1 MELHGQNLI
10 GNDVTADGQD
20 TFHAI
25 NPATGDPLQPAVTD
39 ATNAEINQA
48 LEKAEDAFRIYR
60 QKSPDEIA
68 AFLERIGDE
77 IVALG
82 DALIERACSET
93 GLPTARITGERGRTV
108 GPV

>member
-60 QKSPDEIA
+60 QKARMRSPRSSSA
-68 AFLERIGDE
+68 S
-77 IVALG
+77 VTK
-82 DALIERACSET
+82 SSHSVT
-93 GLPTARITGERGRTV
+93 P
-108 GPV
+108 